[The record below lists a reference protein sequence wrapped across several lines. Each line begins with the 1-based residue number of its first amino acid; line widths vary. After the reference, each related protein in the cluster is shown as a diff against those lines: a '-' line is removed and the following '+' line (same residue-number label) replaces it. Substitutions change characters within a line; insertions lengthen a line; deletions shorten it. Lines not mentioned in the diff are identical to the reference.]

1 MVSSPVVHSGAH
13 SDIKNEFKML
23 HNKLDKH
30 NGEIMSTQCNILKVV
45 THSGTVQ
52 ASSSVAARQTFE
64 TLGEMQ
70 NSLTLIKGELIYL
83 WECFCVV

>member
-1 MVSSPVVHSGAH
+1 
-13 SDIKNEFKML
+13 
-23 HNKLDKH
+23 
-30 NGEIMSTQCNILKVV
+30 MSAQCNILKVV
-45 THSGTVQ
+45 THSETVQ
-52 ASSSVAARQTFE
+52 ASSSVATRQTFE